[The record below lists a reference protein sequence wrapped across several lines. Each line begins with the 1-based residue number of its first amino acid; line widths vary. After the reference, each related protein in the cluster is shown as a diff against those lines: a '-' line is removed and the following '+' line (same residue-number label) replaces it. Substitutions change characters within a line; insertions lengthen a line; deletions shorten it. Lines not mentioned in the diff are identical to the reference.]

1 MKNTNKITKNRS
13 LILLFIITL
22 IILLMMICYYCYYYF
37 YSIPKRKKNNVKT
50 RMRVLTEL
58 YTMVVDIANE
68 NNVKPFLLYG
78 SLLGQ
83 QRNNK
88 IICYD
93 VDVDMGILSTD
104 FNKLYVALKNK
115 INTDKYSLILINSFF
130 G

>member
-68 NNVKPFLLYG
+68 NNVKPFYYMVLYWV
-78 SLLGQ
+78 
-83 QRNNK
+83 NNA
-88 IICYD
+88 IIKSSAMTLMLIWVFYPR
-93 VDVDMGILSTD
+93 
-104 FNKLYVALKNK
+104 
-115 INTDKYSLILINSFF
+115 ILINYM
-130 G
+130 